1 VPSETSIGREL
12 PVRRVTLKF
21 HTGGRLRR
29 WIGARLGGDF
39 ELGDRAYRRFLHCLG
54 ALVLLYFVLPRRLIG
69 WFTTEELLLIGLG
82 LVLLLELL
90 RWTLGVELPT
100 IRSYERARIA
110 SYTFYAVAL
119 VVAVLLFPLP
129 VALVVVLGTA
139 FVDPLIGEIRHS
151 DRWRSTYPWFPGA
164 VYVLL
169 GASSLILA
177 THWSPF
183 AAVLAAGIAG
193 VIALAVE
200 RPRIPQLDD
209 DLAMTLV
216 PGLVL
221 VALIYFFPAI
231 FR

>member
-1 VPSETSIGREL
+1 MN
-12 PVRRVTLKF
+12 LKF

-39 ELGDRAYRRFLHCLG
+39 ELGDRIYRRILHCLG
-54 ALVLLYFVLPRRLIG
+54 ALVLLYFVLPRRLAA

-82 LVLLLELL
+82 LVLVLECL
-90 RWTLGVELPT
+90 RWLAGVELPT
-100 IRSYERARIA
+100 IRPYEKARIA

-139 FVDPLIGEIRHS
+139 FVDPLVGELRAS
-151 DRWRSTYPWFPGA
+151 SRWRTSYPWVPGA

-169 GASSLILA
+169 GAGALVGV
-177 THWSPF
+177 THWAPF

-193 VIALAVE
+193 VLALLVE
-200 RPRIPQLDD
+200 RTKIPQIDD

-221 VALIYFFPAI
+221 VGLMYFAPAVFP
-231 FR
+231 

>member
-1 VPSETSIGREL
+1 
-12 PVRRVTLKF
+12 VTLKI

-39 ELGDRAYRRFLHCLG
+39 ELGDRVYRRILHCLG
-54 ALVLLYFVLPRRLIG
+54 ALVLLYFALPRRLVG
-69 WFTTEELLLIGLG
+69 WFTKEELLLIALG
-82 LVLLLELL
+82 LVLVLELL
-90 RWTLGVELPT
+90 RWLVGVELPT

-119 VVAVLLFPLP
+119 VAAILLFPLP

-139 FVDPLIGEIRHS
+139 FVDPLVGELRGS
-151 DRWRSTYPWFPGA
+151 DRWRTTYPWFPGA

-169 GASSLILA
+169 GAGALILV

-183 AAVLAAGIAG
+183 AAVLAAGIA
-193 VIALAVE
+193 ALLALLVE
-200 RPRIPQLDD
+200 RPKIPQLDD

-216 PGLVL
+216 PGLAL
-221 VALIYFFPAI
+221 AALIYFVPAVFP
-231 FR
+231 

>member
-1 VPSETSIGREL
+1 M
-12 PVRRVTLKF
+12 
-21 HTGGRLRR
+21 RR

-39 ELGDRAYRRFLHCLG
+39 ELGDRVYRRFLHCLG
-54 ALVLLYFVLPRRLIG
+54 VLVLLYFALPRRLVG
-69 WFTTEELLLIGLG
+69 WFTTEELLLLG
-82 LVLLLELL
+82 LTLVLVLELL
-90 RWTLGVELPT
+90 RWVAGVELPT
-100 IRSYERARIA
+100 IRSYEKARVA

-139 FVDPLIGEIRHS
+139 LVDPLIGELRLS

-169 GASSLILA
+169 GTSGLILV
-177 THWSPF
+177 THWSAF
-183 AAVLAAGIAG
+183 GAVLAASIA
-193 VIALAVE
+193 ALLALVVE

-216 PGLVL
+216 PGVVL
-221 VALIYFFPAI
+221 LALIYYVPAI